1 VSERKQKGKIMTKNK
16 MIMIQTLQAKGIKV
30 NKYYSEKRLQSITDD
45 LARYVPAYM
54 FYGIGRKKTKLNG

>member
-16 MIMIQTLQAKGIKV
+16 MTMIQTLQAKGIKV

-45 LARYVPAYM
+45 LARYVPVYM
-54 FYGIGRKKTKLNG
+54 FYGIGRKRLS

>member
-1 VSERKQKGKIMTKNK
+1 MTKNK

-30 NKYYSEKRLQSITDD
+30 NGHHSEKRLQSITDD
-45 LARYVPAYM
+45 LARHVPAYM